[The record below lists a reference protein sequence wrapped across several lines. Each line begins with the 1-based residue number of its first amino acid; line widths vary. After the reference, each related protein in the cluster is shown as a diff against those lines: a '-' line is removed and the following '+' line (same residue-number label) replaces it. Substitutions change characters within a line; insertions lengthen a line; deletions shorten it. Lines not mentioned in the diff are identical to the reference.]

1 MQWRGQANLC
11 TSVYFSPP
19 RSASPPSSHGSSCT
33 SPRQNLRMFAA
44 AELETQR
51 ARVARMSK
59 SKSSPPPLEARG
71 ACRQAPGTIQITKGL
86 ERIVE
91 PTRQDIQVDLDFHFF
106 QDVFETSR

>member
-1 MQWRGQANLC
+1 
-11 TSVYFSPP
+11 
-19 RSASPPSSHGSSCT
+19 
-33 SPRQNLRMFAA
+33 MFAA

-59 SKSSPPPLEARG
+59 SSPPPLETRG
-71 ACRQAPGTIQITKGL
+71 AYCQAPGTIQTPKEHKL